1 MCALVVTHYCLS
13 SLLLPILRAVFV
25 SLQLLGVHLSI
36 LQEAL
41 THRKIE
47 ARSEEVLS
55 SWNQCRDRRGAVLPV
70 VFQLKQIYLAVLL
83 IHVTLLF

>member
-1 MCALVVTHYCLS
+1 M
-13 SLLLPILRAVFV
+13 LRTGFV

-55 SWNQCRDRRGAVLPV
+55 SWKQCRDRRGAVLTV
-70 VFQLKQIYLAVLL
+70 LFQLK
-83 IHVTLLF
+83 